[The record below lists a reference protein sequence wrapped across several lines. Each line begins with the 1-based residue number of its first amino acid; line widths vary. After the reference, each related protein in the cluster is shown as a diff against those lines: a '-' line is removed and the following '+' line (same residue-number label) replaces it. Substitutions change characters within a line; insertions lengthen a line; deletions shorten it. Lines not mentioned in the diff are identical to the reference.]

1 MSFSEAV
8 QTCLLKYAILKGRAG
23 RAEFWWFNLLGGLIT
38 LSVVITKVFSH
49 TAGTVI
55 FWVCAIPLLL
65 PSIAVG
71 TRRLHDTGRS
81 GWHFLWA
88 AVPLVGGLVMLV
100 YLTQPSDPRSN
111 RFGPMPSA
119 ANLDAPTDW
128 PLAR

>member
-8 QTCLLKYAILKGRAG
+8 HTCLSKYAVWEGRAG
-23 RAEFWWFNLLGGLIT
+23 RAEFCWFNLLGGLIT
-38 LSVVITKVFSH
+38 LGVVITKVYSR

-55 FWVCAIPLLL
+55 FWACVIPLLL

-71 TRRLHDTGRS
+71 IRRLHDTGRS
-81 GWHFLWA
+81 GWHFLWTL
-88 AVPLVGGLVMLV
+88 VPLVGGIVMLV

-111 RFGPMPSA
+111 RYGPKPPGSD
-119 ANLDAPTDW
+119 LIAPADW

>member
-1 MSFSEAV
+1 MTFSEAV
-8 QTCLLKYAILKGRAG
+8 QTCLSKYAIWEGRAG

-38 LSVVITKVFSH
+38 LGGVIAKVFSP
-49 TAGTVI
+49 TAGIVI

-71 TRRLHDTGRS
+71 IRRLHDTGRS
-81 GWHFLWA
+81 GWHFLWTL
-88 AVPLVGGLVMLV
+88 VPLVGSLVMLV

-111 RFGPMPSA
+111 RYGPKPPGSDLIA
-119 ANLDAPTDW
+119 ATDW